1 MLPFCSM
8 LSSTIWYKST
18 NVYGWF
24 EESLSLGNNSFVRE
38 NRGLLW
44 TSLLLSKTFDTGRQL
59 AGLLRRT
66 LGTLSGWAWLPARN
80 RYHSLYEERKRWIK
94 FYGKSYTNTRIQGNL
109 FFQNL
114 TWEYIHLP
122 SPGHFTNPTGVVA
135 TVSDIDVRFPYWWR
149 HKNSSVGLLDVSGN
163 LELSVVNITTSVLPG
178 KVTAIQW
185 TVLTGQVYSVLRG
198 HPVPVYLWTFFQCH
212 CQRQSNHSNFQKYK
226 GIWVYQYNRVL

>member
-1 MLPFCSM
+1 MIPFCSM

-44 TSLLLSKTFDTGRQL
+44 NSLLLSKTFDTGRQL

-94 FYGKSYTNTRIQGNL
+94 FYGKSYYTITRIQGNL
-109 FFQNL
+109 FFSKPYL
-114 TWEYIHLP
+114 RVH
-122 SPGHFTNPTGVVA
+122 SPPKSGTFHQ
-135 TVSDIDVRFPYWWR
+135 SDRC
-149 HKNSSVGLLDVSGN
+149 S
-163 LELSVVNITTSVLPG
+163 
-178 KVTAIQW
+178 
-185 TVLTGQVYSVLRG
+185 
-198 HPVPVYLWTFFQCH
+198 CH
-212 CQRQSNHSNFQKYK
+212 CQWHQRKVSVLMTSQKQLRRTS
-226 GIWVYQYNRVL
+226 WRLW

>member
-1 MLPFCSM
+1 MEFPSFVQN
-8 LSSTIWYKST
+8 IWYGTSVGRPFT
-18 NVYGWF
+18 SHSRYIVW
-24 EESLSLGNNSFVRE
+24 LGVIACQE
-38 NRGLLW
+38 PLPLTTRG
-44 TSLLLSKTFDTGRQL
+44 KE
-59 AGLLRRT
+59 T
-66 LGTLSGWAWLPARN
+66 LIR
-80 RYHSLYEERKRWIK
+80 
-94 FYGKSYTNTRIQGNL
+94 FYGKSYFTRIQGNL
-109 FFQNL
+109 FFFQNL

-185 TVLTGQVYSVLRG
+185 PVLTGQVYSVLRG
-198 HPVPVYLWTFFQCH
+198 HPVPVYLWTFLQCH

-226 GIWVYQYNRVL
+226 GMSIPVQ

>member
-38 NRGLLW
+38 NWGLLW
-44 TSLLLSKTFDTGRQL
+44 NSLLLSKTFDTGRQL
-59 AGLLRRT
+59 ADLLRRT

-80 RYHSLYEERKRWIK
+80 RYRWLYEEKKRWIK
-94 FYGKSYTNTRIQGNL
+94 FYGKSYNTNTRIQGNL

-135 TVSDIDVRFPYWWR
+135 TVSDINVRFPYWWR

-185 TVLTGQVYSVLRG
+185 PVLTGQVYSVLRG
-198 HPVPVYLWTFFQCH
+198 HPVPVYLWTFLQCH

-226 GIWVYQYNRVL
+226 GMSIPVQ